1 MNVRSWDPNFMD
13 LSLIFEPFSYLRK
26 GFSNMQCWPEPD
38 ELNKL
43 CSISNQQIYTRSGK
57 SILFIPQAI
66 VKHRY
71 EQDYES
77 KIYLTGQVQT
87 RANNWHDFFN
97 ALVWKILPR
106 AKSALNQ
113 LHYQAQLSELS
124 VKTVNRCKLRDAATL
139 FDESGVIVISSHELL
154 IRLIKNFKWKELFWQ
169 QRATVLSSM
178 RFFVFGHG
186 IYEKALNPYIGMTGK
201 AIIFKV
207 KEDFFSRDLL
217 SQLNSVDLM
226 LEQFLLCEL
235 SSGTDLTPIP
245 LLGYPEWDAN
255 NFRESYYENKEY
267 FRERRQFKCI

>member
-1 MNVRSWDPNFMD
+1 MRSWDPNFMD

-26 GFSNMQCWPEPD
+26 DFSNIQCWPQFN

-43 CSISNQQIYTRSGK
+43 CSMSNQQIYTRSGK

-66 VKHRY
+66 VKHHH
-71 EQDYES
+71 EQNYES

-106 AKSALNQ
+106 AKSTLNQ
-113 LHYQAQLSELS
+113 LHYQAQLSKLAI
-124 VKTVNRCKLRDAATL
+124 KTGNRCKLRDAATL
-139 FDESGVIVISSHELL
+139 FDESGVIIISSHELL
-154 IRLIKNFKWKELFWQ
+154 IRLIKGFKWKELFWR
-169 QRATVLSSM
+169 QRTTVLSSM

-207 KEDFFSRDLL
+207 KEDFFLQDLF
-217 SQLNSVDLM
+217 SQLDSVDLM
-226 LEQFLLCEL
+226 LEQFLLCAL
-235 SSGTDLTPIP
+235 SSSADLTPIP
-245 LLGYPEWDAN
+245 LLGYPGWDAN
-255 NFRESYYENKEY
+255 NCHESYYENKEY
-267 FRERRQFKCI
+267 FRERRQSGRT